1 MVSKDSSIS
10 MKCNEILRLLPPYL
24 DGEVPGRVRDGVS
37 AHLSS
42 CPACRSEMEA
52 LTADIGLLELAGTPE
67 VTPFLATRVM
77 AEIRQ
82 RQVIPVRRAFRPG
95 WVLSMAAGV
104 MLVALSLGVGTLVGS
119 GLAQG
124 STSATGYD
132 IYATATA
139 DPSLD
144 TYQSLMGGE

>member
-1 MVSKDSSIS
+1 

-24 DGEVPGRVRDGVS
+24 DGEVPGRVRDGIA

-52 LTADIGLLELAGTPE
+52 LKADVGLLELAGTPE
-67 VTPFLATRVM
+67 VTPFLAARVM
-77 AEIRQ
+77 ADIRQ
-82 RQVIPVRRAFRPG
+82 RQAIPVRRGFRPG

-104 MLVALSLGVGTLVGS
+104 ILVALSLGVGTLVGS

-124 STSATGYD
+124 STSTTGDD
-132 IYATATA
+132 IFATATA
-139 DPSLD
+139 DPSLE
-144 TYQSLMGGE
+144 TYQSIMGSE

>member
-1 MVSKDSSIS
+1 MSNKAMNCRQVK
-10 MKCNEILRLLPPYL
+10 RLLPPYL
-24 DGEVPGRVRDGVS
+24 DEELSGRAPDEIV
-37 AHLSS
+37 AHLAS

-52 LTADIGLLELAGTPE
+52 LKADIGLLELAGAPE

-82 RQVIPVRRAFRPG
+82 RQTATARRGFRPG
-95 WVLSMAAGV
+95 WVLSAAAGV
-104 MLVALSLGVGTLVGS
+104 ILIALSLGVGTLVGS

-124 STSATGYD
+124 RTSAAGDD

-139 DPSLD
+139 APSLD

>member
-1 MVSKDSSIS
+1 MNCRQVK
-10 MKCNEILRLLPPYL
+10 RLLPPYL
-24 DGEVPGRVRDGVS
+24 DEELSGRVRNEIA
-37 AHLSS
+37 AHLAS
-42 CPACRSEMEA
+42 CPACRSELEA

-82 RQVIPVRRAFRPG
+82 RQTAPARRAFRPG

-104 MLVALSLGVGTLVGS
+104 ILIALSLGVGTLVGS

-124 STSATGYD
+124 RTSAASDD
-132 IYATATA
+132 IFATATA
-139 DPSLD
+139 DPSLE

>member
-1 MVSKDSSIS
+1 MSNKAMNCRQVK
-10 MKCNEILRLLPPYL
+10 RLLPPYQDKEL
-24 DGEVPGRVRDGVS
+24 SGRAPDEIA
-37 AHLSS
+37 AHLAS
-42 CPACRSEMEA
+42 CPACRSELEA
-52 LTADIGLLELAGTPE
+52 LTADIGLLQQAGAPE

-82 RQVIPVRRAFRPG
+82 RHVAPRRAFRPG
-95 WVLSMAAGV
+95 WVLSVAAGV

-124 STSATGYD
+124 STSATGDD